1 MTLKQQELSEKD
13 RIINTMVAAYLR
25 QRYRGKRKGAPVRT
39 LVEAAGVD
47 RTTVWRLKEP
57 QDYEQEPHEKFGIVA
72 PDVCLAAYGIVA
84 QGWQLDAIK
93 RATNWHSLEPIL
105 ERIILGP
112 AQNRYTDPMV
122 FTRVAGRKKSR
133 SSFLHPLEQ
142 HSLDALWEEAK
153 LGKHKSVALSAPP
166 HSGIG
171 FLLAQLHERGLAHVT
186 KFIHVRPPVP
196 EVPYADGVELGDL
209 MQSVARELGLQRVFG
224 ASDIVSALVQQNAV
238 LVIHNA
244 HVFLRKD
251 PQKKNRGRLS
261 NLFSTAMKYDKHLT
275 PLIFATRDETSEWFR
290 ERAIQHYGVWSKN
303 WSPAVS
309 AKQAVGLIDEFMMG
323 YASLLGKDDGTRS
336 FRHTNSVSP
345 SMRRLRWH
353 LKRLKDKDL
362 KIATLRLRAAAFLDR
377 QHLSEADPTQ
387 GYEAFVGR
395 ELLEKAEDLRF
406 LREDIQWALR
416 AWDGDNQT
424 KEQLAERKGLRRLST
439 GVYWFSKHMNAAL
452 DAPET
457 QFADHASKHIGR
469 STIDDNETWQAL
481 QALVAERTGL
491 VYQHLPADGD
501 DANISRLAAP
511 LALRLVVQDNWLR
524 DDPEEY
530 AATHIKIAKTLEAK
544 KPSDLAEEYPF
555 RIPFDS
561 AKTVFRSEAIRHYV
575 RAARGEPDT
584 SLTIKQAERL
594 FKKLDPLKGTKKPA
608 QKLKS
613 AGKHI
618 LSRSSGRY
626 YLKLE
631 LLHLLSED
639 GRGLAPHPAL
649 ADSLKKRFYR
659 ELGISRMSLLHMGL
673 ARDAFAQQAGKN
685 KFPRSEIEWD
695 CLLHLISVT
704 TVVQEFDEAK
714 ELIETAEQA
723 LATVSSSERIADIRQ
738 RIDVRRANLAFAKGN
753 LGEAYECFMP
763 LLNHSAMVPIE
774 GDRAFACIDV
784 LLASARLILEEQ
796 NLTSQLGTNRHE
808 RNSDTLRVGQRTRG
822 QTGAFHDRARSK
834 GAQDLRALLSER
846 HPAQLSLLSL
856 ALTIAEAN
864 IADPH
869 LKLRPHEA
877 LRFEF
882 RKATVH
888 SLLGNVDVAEVILDR
903 CLYVMAERGGS
914 SRALHELRMAAGET
928 LMQIGW
934 DERAF
939 FGYLLPALKLA
950 DDRGANQY
958 ARSAAVLAQRA
969 LSRMVPRLLM
979 DLDKL
984 RSSFSDVD
992 LEDRLKRLIESGP
1005 AVENLEMHEI
1015 NKRRAETRVHRS
1027 KELWS
1032 EIRELFGGED
1042 DPFYGMDFQQ
1052 MKQAR
1057 EQVPAEF
1064 ATEEGRLVI
1073 KELIAKHLA
1082 SRPADRLI
1090 TTIVEEDRL

>member
-1 MTLKQQELSEKD
+1 
-13 RIINTMVAAYLR
+13 MVAAYLR
-25 QRYRGKRKGAPVRT
+25 EKFRGRKKGA
-39 LVEAAGVD
+39 LHQALADAAGVS
-47 RTTVWRLKEP
+47 RHTVIRLKHP
-57 QDYEQEPHEKFGIVA
+57 QQYEDAPHSKFGIVA
-72 PDVCLAAYGIVA
+72 PEVSLAAFGIVA
-84 QGWQLDAIK
+84 QGSQLDAIK
-93 RATNWHSLEPIL
+93 RATNWQTLEATL
-105 ERIILGP
+105 ERIISGP
-112 AQNRYTDPMV
+112 AGAQYTDPMV
-122 FTRVAGRKKSR
+122 FTRVAGQKRGRKSL
-133 SSFLHPLEQ
+133 LHPLEQ
-142 HSLDALWEEAK
+142 DALDTLWEEVK

-166 HSGIG
+166 HTGIG
-171 FLLAQLHERGLAHVT
+171 YLLAQLHERGLAHVT

-196 EVPYADGVELGDL
+196 EVPDADGAALGDL
-209 MQSVARELGLQRVFG
+209 MQSVAGELGLQRVFG

-251 PQKKNRGRLS
+251 PLKKNRQRLS
-261 NLFSTAMKYDKHLT
+261 NLFSTAKKYNKHLT
-275 PLIFATRDETSEWFR
+275 PLIFVTRDETSEWFR
-290 ERAIQHYGVWSKN
+290 EKAIEYDGVLSKN
-303 WSPAVS
+303 WSPAVP
-309 AKQAVGLIDEFMMG
+309 AKQAVGLIDEFMRG
-323 YASLLGKDDGTRS
+323 YASLLGTDHGTRS

-406 LREDIQWALR
+406 LREDIRWALR
-416 AWDGDNQT
+416 AWDGNNQT
-424 KEQLAERKGLRRLST
+424 KEQLAERRGLRRLST

-452 DAPET
+452 DVPET
-457 QFADHASKHIGR
+457 QDADHASKLSG
-469 STIDDNETWQAL
+469 SGTVDDNETWQAL
-481 QALVAERTGL
+481 LALVVDRTGL
-491 VYQHLPADGD
+491 VYQHLLAEGDSAD
-501 DANISRLAAP
+501 ISRLAAP
-511 LALRLVVQDNWLR
+511 LALRLVIQDNWLR

-544 KPSDLAEEYPF
+544 KASDLAEEYPF

-561 AKTVFRSEAIRHYV
+561 AKTIFRSEAIRHYV
-575 RAARGEPDT
+575 RAARGAPDM

-594 FKKLDPLKGTKKPA
+594 FKKLDPLKGAKKPA

-659 ELGISRMSLLHMGL
+659 ELGISRMSLLHVQL

-685 KFPRSEIEWD
+685 VLPRSEIDWD

-704 TVVQEFDEAK
+704 TVAQDFDEAK
-714 ELIETAEQA
+714 ELIETAERA
-723 LATVSSSERIADIRQ
+723 LPKVPSSERIADIRQ
-738 RIDVRRANLAFAKGN
+738 RIDVRWANLAFAKGN
-753 LGEAYECFMP
+753 LGEAYECYMP

-808 RNSDTLRVGQRTRG
+808 RNTDTLLVGQRAQG
-822 QTGAFHDRARSK
+822 QTDALQDRARSE
-834 GAQDLRALLSER
+834 GAQEHQAFLTKSTSER
-846 HPAQLSLLSL
+846 HPSQLSLLSL

-864 IADPH
+864 IADPY

-882 RKATVH
+882 RKAIVH

-939 FGYLLPALKLA
+939 FGYLLPALRLA

-958 ARSAAVLAQRA
+958 ARSASVLAQRA

-979 DLDKL
+979 DPDKL
-984 RSSFSDVD
+984 RSSFSDLD
-992 LEDRLKRLIESGP
+992 LENRLKRLIEFGP
-1005 AVENLEMHEI
+1005 SVENLEMDEI
-1015 NKRRAETRVHRS
+1015 NKRRAETRVQRS

-1032 EIRELFGGED
+1032 EIRELYGGED
-1042 DPFYGMDFQQ
+1042 DPFYGIDFQQ
-1052 MKQAR
+1052 MKRAR
-1057 EQVPAEF
+1057 EEAPAEF
-1064 ATEEGRLVI
+1064 ATEEGRVGI
-1073 KELIAKHLA
+1073 KELIEKHLA
-1082 SRPADRLI
+1082 SRSVDRLQKA
-1090 TTIVEEDRL
+1090 IVQVDQLSPSDSIVSIP